1 MEKLYRGK
9 GWIKQ
14 GLIMAFTMYLILV
27 IVLPLFSE
35 GKPFSAKG
43 LLIDAIVWVFLGLSY
58 GYCMKLYYAWQSKK
72 QEK

>member
-9 GWIKQ
+9 GWIRQ
-14 GLIMAFTMYLILV
+14 GLGWALMMYLVLV
-27 IVLPLFSE
+27 IALPYFE
-35 GKPFSAKG
+35 GKPYSTKG
-43 LLIDAIVWVFLGLSY
+43 LLIDAIVWVLLGLSY